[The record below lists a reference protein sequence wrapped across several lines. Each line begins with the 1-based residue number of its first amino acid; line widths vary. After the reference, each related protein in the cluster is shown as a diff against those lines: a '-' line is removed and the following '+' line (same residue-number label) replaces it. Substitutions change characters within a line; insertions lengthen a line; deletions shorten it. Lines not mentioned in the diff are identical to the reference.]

1 MVSPAD
7 YETIQGFNTLD
18 DLLEDLLHREQL
30 HMQRKWLPKFTV

>member
-18 DLLEDLLHREQL
+18 DLLEDLLLREQQ
-30 HMQRKWLPKFTV
+30 HIQMRWLPKFTV